1 MKIFI
6 SHGSHDV
13 WIASQMRRAINEL
26 GVQTFLDAYD
36 LQSGDRFRDRIKLE
50 IRASDE
56 LVVLLTPFSRQRT
69 WLANEVG
76 MAEMLE
82 KRIVP
87 FLYGV
92 TRDDLTRDGGLGLLE
107 PLRLRELVEFDVYL
121 AELKAR
127 IGDAR

>member
-6 SHGSHDV
+6 SHGSYDV
-13 WIASQMRRAINEL
+13 WIASQMRRAVNEL
-26 GVQTFLDAYD
+26 GVDTFLDAYD
-36 LQSGDRFRDRIKLE
+36 LRSGDRFRDRIKQELRE
-50 IRASDE
+50 SDE
-56 LVVLLTPFSRQRT
+56 LLVLLTPFSRQPT

-87 FLYGV
+87 FMYGV
-92 TRDDLTRDGGLGLLE
+92 TRDDLTRDGGLGVLE
-107 PLRLRELVEFDVYL
+107 PLHLRELVEFDTYL

-127 IGDAR
+127 TGDAR